1 MGTLPNA
8 TNRVCIFDE
17 GDKIKHLASSAV
29 IANTNKGIFS
39 IYMLNGLCMNKYIF
53 LLFAKNANSH
63 INKL

>member
-8 TNRVCIFDE
+8 ANRVCIFDE

-39 IYMLNGLCMNKYIF
+39 IHMLNGLCMNKYIF